1 MRELY
6 RSLHTR
12 ENNDLQST
20 FKLNMVEITNRLREK
35 FPSLEPLLSKRKI
48 KQVDEDVDFEEFDK
62 ISSDN

>member
-35 FPSLEPLLSKRKI
+35 FPSLEPLLSKRRI